1 MRARFH
7 DEGAWP
13 RPGRRIAS
21 EGMPDDIAPAA
32 MTRTIRPAVRARTR
46 ERILAAAADIL
57 VETGLRQATM
67 DGIARRLKTSKVA
80 LYRYFETKDALIAG
94 VLERI
99 ADRMLAQE
107 HEPWPGM
114 EAALAR
120 TLALA
125 RAERSAF
132 LLLFRVAAHDP
143 ELSRHGDR
151 VRRTMTEAT
160 RRRMALVG
168 HPLKDDPLL
177 LDALADG
184 LVAFLI
190 ETTAF
195 WVESGDP
202 ARDPAWIAWA
212 GAAGRRLLGIE
223 PTGRRLPLPPVL
235 DQPASD

>member
-1 MRARFH
+1 
-7 DEGAWP
+7 
-13 RPGRRIAS
+13 
-21 EGMPDDIAPAA
+21 MPDDARPAA
-32 MTRTIRPAVRARTR
+32 TTRTIRPAIRARTR
-46 ERILAAAADIL
+46 ERILGAAADIL

-67 DGIARRLKTSKVA
+67 DSIARRLKTSKIA
-80 LYRYFETKDALIAG
+80 LYRYFETKDALIDG

-99 ADRMLAQE
+99 ADRVLDQE
-107 HEPWPGM
+107 YQPWPGM

-120 TLALA
+120 TLQLA

-143 ELSRHGDR
+143 ELSRHGER
-151 VRRTMTEAT
+151 VRRTMIEAT
-160 RRRMALVG
+160 RRRMTLVG

-177 LDALADG
+177 LDALAEG

-190 ETTAF
+190 EATAF

-202 ARDPAWIAWA
+202 ARDQAWTAWA

-223 PTGRRLPLPPVL
+223 ATGRRLPLPPVL